1 MPTDPAGDVTLTH
14 LSGAELP
21 LDQWLTT
28 FHLCVVVLDPYE
40 YESAWLLD
48 TAGRI
53 LEVFRQADVRVGFVV
68 TASPEDARQ
77 FVGPWADSL
86 FVLCDPEKA
95 FVKSLQLDELPALV
109 HLGIDGTLLGW
120 AQGWNPDQWRP
131 VIDNLARIMS
141 WKAPEIPAPGDP
153 RPYAGA
159 PALTSS

>member
-1 MPTDPAGDVTLTH
+1 VPTDPAGDVTLTH
-14 LSGAELP
+14 LSGAGLP

-68 TASPEDARQ
+68 TATPDEARR

-95 FVKSLQLDELPALV
+95 FVKSLQLDVLPALV
-109 HLGIDGTLLGW
+109 HLGIDGSLLGW
-120 AQGWNPDQWRP
+120 AQGWDPDEWRP
-131 VIDNLARIMS
+131 VIDNLAAIMS
-141 WKAPEIPAPGDP
+141 WKAPDIPAPGDP

-159 PALTSS
+159 PALASS

>member
-14 LSGAELP
+14 LSGAALP
-21 LDQWLTT
+21 LDDWLTT

-53 LEVFRQADVRVGFVV
+53 LDVFRQADVRVGFVV
-68 TASPEDARQ
+68 TADPADARQ

-95 FVKSLQLDELPALV
+95 FVRSLQLETLPALV
-109 HLGIDGTLLGW
+109 HLGIDGTLLFDGFTFRC
-120 AQGWNPDQWRP
+120 ARYEKYDRY
-131 VIDNLARIMS
+131 LADWVAVARDES
-141 WKAPEIPAPGDP
+141 GHGRAAVEA
-153 RPYAGA
+153 RCR
-159 PALTSS
+159 S

>member
-1 MPTDPAGDVTLTH
+1 MVSVRAGSDLLARNLLRYLARPCRPTPQAT
-14 LSGAELP
+14 SR
-21 LDQWLTT
+21 
-28 FHLCVVVLDPYE
+28 
-40 YESAWLLD
+40 

-68 TASPEDARQ
+68 TAAPEDARQ

-86 FVLCDPEKA
+86 FVLCDPDKA

-120 AQGWNPDQWRP
+120 AQGWDPEQWRP
-131 VIDNLARIMS
+131 VVDNLARIMS
-141 WKAPEIPAPGDP
+141 WKAPDIPAPGDP